1 MPNDYTLLKHSGMEL
16 DLDLAVFLA
25 HASQIVYDP
34 EISIRNWAMKHGFT
48 ECTFIDRNN
57 IQAFWCV
64 GDDVALL
71 CFRGTSNTGQWIRDL
86 RLIPIDHPWGNVH
99 AGFSKGFKS
108 VEGDLLKFLANAKR
122 LKHVWITGHSLG
134 GALGVLAAAWLRMK
148 GVRSRIYTYGQPR
161 VGLGEFANMVNKQ
174 FPGHYI
180 RFVNQSDIV
189 PRVPPG
195 LLYRH
200 SGIVK
205 HITGSGGLEA
215 ITQLEDTE
223 LEPLTEA
230 EFEQLQDTLNQ
241 PVGENFEGITDIFSD
256 HKMTEYIRM
265 LTMIR
270 G

>member
-1 MPNDYTLLKHSGMEL
+1 MPNEHTLLKRSGI

-34 EISIRNWAMKHGFT
+34 EVSIRNWTMNRGFT

-64 GDDVALL
+64 ADDVALL
-71 CFRGTSNTGQWIRDL
+71 SFRGSSNVEQWIRDF
-86 RLIPIDHPWGNVH
+86 RFIPIDHPWGNVH
-99 AGFSKGFKS
+99 AGFTKGVNN
-108 VEGDLLKFLANAKR
+108 VEVDLLKFLERAKNIQ
-122 LKHVWITGHSLG
+122 HVWLTGHSLG
-134 GALGVLAAAWLRMK
+134 GALAVLATAWLKMQ
-148 GVRSRIYTYGQPR
+148 GVSARIYTYGQPR
-161 VGLGEFANMVNKQ
+161 VGLSEFAIRYNKELA
-174 FPGHYI
+174 GRYI

-195 LLYRH
+195 FLYCH
-200 SGIVK
+200 TGIVK
-205 HITGSGGLEA
+205 RITGSGGLET

-223 LEPLTEA
+223 LEPLTEI
-230 EFEQLQDTLNQ
+230 EFEQLQKTLSQ
-241 PVGENFEGITDIFSD
+241 PEAENLEGITDIFSD

-265 LTMIR
+265 LTLIR